1 MKKKIKINGRMEEEL
16 TDCLV
21 YPSLAGRYWAASVLS
36 APGRRA
42 GGTGF
47 AAATAPASGWPPCWP
62 SG

>member
-1 MKKKIKINGRMEEEL
+1 MEEEL